1 MPEFWPTFLS
11 LAGLHLLIVL
21 SPGPNMWVVSQTA
34 LNYSTFYARFAAW
47 GIVAGT
53 LLWALAALLGV
64 SALIE
69 RISWLKQ
76 VLQLAGGLYL
86 IYLGLNTWRLAAHM
100 PGSLLPDKIIAPRE
114 RFITGLLTVLTNPKS
129 VLYFT
134 SVFATQ
140 LTPATPIW
148 AKGLI
153 VLFVAFNAGL
163 WYNLMA
169 TLFSTATAQRLY
181 ERLKIWIDR
190 LAGVGFMLFGAWLIW
205 EAL

>member
-1 MPEFWPTFLS
+1 MEHWPIFFS

-34 LNYSTFYARFAAW
+34 LNYSAFYARHAAW

-53 LLWALAALLGV
+53 ALWALAALLGV
-64 SALIE
+64 SVLID
-69 RISWLKQ
+69 RLSWLKQ
-76 VLQLAGGLYL
+76 ALQLSGGAYR
-86 IYLGLNTWRLAAHM
+86 IYPGINTWRLAAHQ
-100 PGSLLPDKIIAPRE
+100 PGGLLPQQVIAPRE
-114 RFITGLLTVLTNPKS
+114 RFTIGLLTVLTNPKS

-140 LTPATPIW
+140 LTPATPVW
-148 AKGLI
+148 AKSLA
-153 VLFVAFNAGL
+153 VAYVVGNASL

-169 TLFSTATAQRLY
+169 TLFSTPVAQRLY
-181 ERLKIWIDR
+181 QRLKIWIDR
-190 LAGVGFMLFGAWLIW
+190 LAGAGFILFGAWLIW